1 MRKVIVFVFILSSLA
16 SFAQTTGATKE
27 YNLTECLN
35 TALKKNYDI
44 HLSEA
49 QLANTQSDLVNAFG
63 LYLPSISFN
72 MGYTRD
78 LKEKKTFNFSGT
90 NIPIAV
96 NDQNSYYMN
105 ANASWTLFDGF
116 SREANY
122 DRAIKTK
129 DAYDYRH
136 KQTIDYVK
144 VEVIKKYI
152 EIIKSYRIVEIRKEN
167 FDLGNKELERI
178 KAQYEA
184 GVIPVGSV
192 YAQEADLGNRELQ
205 IVTSENQL
213 SMAKADLLAYM
224 GLNPVESAEFQKI
237 SLPETITNAEIDAFN
252 DKYSNFA
259 GLVEQAVSNRKDLT
273 ASQINIEV
281 AETSVRSARAN
292 YLPVIRA
299 NGGWSWSNSEWGGFD
314 QGSPSVG
321 VSLSMPIFANFST
334 DRQVEN
340 AKLQVEQSK
349 VEKERTEQQVKTQVQ
364 MAYVALKAAEKT
376 LEITQ
381 KSIKSAERN
390 YESAKERFQ
399 VGSASIN
406 ELHDANLQLVTTKI
420 NLVNSVYDYYKAKN
434 ELLYSI
440 GEF

>member
-1 MRKVIVFVFILSSLA
+1 MVSV
-16 SFAQTTGATKE
+16 AQTTGEKKE
-27 YNLTECLN
+27 YNLQECIKI
-35 TALKKNYDI
+35 ALKKNFDI

-49 QLANTQSDLVNAFG
+49 QLATNHADLVNAFG
-63 LYLPSISFN
+63 MYLPSINFN
-72 MGYTRD
+72 MGYSRD
-78 LKEKKTFNFSGT
+78 LEEKKTFNISGT
-90 NIPIAV
+90 NIPLSID
-96 NDQNSYYMN
+96 NRNSYYMN

-122 DRAIKTK
+122 DRATKTR
-129 DAYDYRH
+129 DAYEERH
-136 KQTIDYVK
+136 RQTIDYVK
-144 VEVIKKYI
+144 VEIIKKYI
-152 EIIKSYRIVEIRKEN
+152 DIIKNYRIVEIRQEN

-178 KAQYEA
+178 KAQFDA
-184 GVIPVGSV
+184 GVISVGSV

-205 IVTSENQL
+205 IVTAENQL

-224 GLNPVESAEFQKI
+224 GLNPIDNVDFEKI
-237 SLPETITNAEIDAFN
+237 SLPESISKTDIEDFN
-252 DKYSNFA
+252 SQFGNFSE
-259 GLVEQAVSNRKDLT
+259 LVNKATESRRDLT
-273 ASQINIEV
+273 ASKINVEV
-281 AETSVRSARAN
+281 AETSVRQAN
-292 YLPVIRA
+292 SSYFPIIRA
-299 NGGWSWSNSEWGGFD
+299 SGGWQWSNYEWGDFG
-314 QGSPSVG
+314 QGTPSVG
-321 VSLSMPIFANFST
+321 VSMSVPIFTNFST
-334 DRQVEN
+334 GRQVEN

-349 VEKERTEQQVKTQVQ
+349 VEYERMEQQVKTQVQ
-364 MAYVALKAAEKT
+364 MAYVALKSAEKT

-420 NLVNSVYDYYKAKN
+420 NLVNSVYDYFKAKN

>member
-1 MRKVIVFVFILSSLA
+1 MLSTIA
-16 SFAQTTGATKE
+16 SFAQTTGEYKE
-27 YNLTECLN
+27 YKLEECIKV
-35 TALKKNYDI
+35 ALKKNYDI

-49 QLANTQSDLVNAFG
+49 QLVATQADLVNAFG
-63 LYLPSISFN
+63 MYLPSLSFN
-72 MGYTRD
+72 MGYSRD
-78 LKEKKTFNFSGT
+78 LKEKTTFNISGT
-90 NIPIAV
+90 NIPLAID
-96 NDQNSYYMN
+96 NRNSYYMN

-122 DRAIKTK
+122 ERATKTR
-129 DAYDYRH
+129 DVYEERH

-152 EIIKSYRIVEIRKEN
+152 DIIKNYRIVEIRKEN

-184 GVIPVGSV
+184 GIIPVGSV

-205 IVTSENQL
+205 IVTAENQL
-213 SMAKADLLAYM
+213 SLAKADLLTYM
-224 GLNPVESAEFQKI
+224 GLSPIDNADFEII
-237 SLPETITNAEIDAFN
+237 SLPETISKSDIETFSSQ
-252 DKYSNFA
+252 YGNFSE
-259 GLVEQAVSNRKDLT
+259 LVSKAAQSRRDLT
-273 ASQINIEV
+273 ASKINVDV
-281 AETSVRSARAN
+281 ARTTVRQAYSD
-292 YLPVIRA
+292 YFPVIRA
-299 NGGWSWSNSEWGGFD
+299 SGGWQWSNYEWGSFD
-314 QGSPSVG
+314 QGTPSVG
-321 VSLSMPIFANFST
+321 VSMSIPIFTNFST
-334 DRQVEN
+334 GRQVEN

-349 VEKERTEQQVKTQVQ
+349 VEYQRMEQQVKTQVQ
-364 MAYVALKAAEKT
+364 MAYVSLKSAEKT

-420 NLVNSVYDYYKAKN
+420 NLVNSVYDYFKAKN